1 MSFKDLQPGDP
12 PVLRTAFSLL
22 DLREIAGPEHN
33 PDIVRMFAE
42 IGHPEVKD
50 DETSW
55 CAMLVNWSL
64 WKNGIAGT
72 GKLTARSFLDLGEP
86 VTKPRRGDVVVI
98 QRGNSNWQGHVFF
111 WLASDGDYVWGIGG
125 NQGKFGA
132 VTVSRFPKSKIL
144 GIRRAPAA
152 AVTDAPPVPLPRPDL
167 PDYPEA
173 LVEAVQR
180 ALRDRGYPQVGQV
193 DGQYGPDTRGAILA
207 FEADHGLPLVGEP
220 TGAILAAILA
230 APVKAPAPERSSATP
245 AEVRDK
251 VPEVKAS
258 WQSKVAALWGMI
270 GTAGVTAAGFIADNI
285 AEVKTRV
292 QPVLDVFGDV
302 PWWGYAALFLVG
314 FWFIWQRTRK
324 SELAQVAAFQSGER
338 R

>member
-1 MSFKDLQPGDP
+1 MSFKTLQAGDP
-12 PVLRTAFSLL
+12 PVLKHAFALL

-33 PDIVRMFAE
+33 PDIVKLFVEA
-42 IGHPEVKD
+42 GHPEVRD
-50 DETSW
+50 DDTSW
-55 CAMLVNWSL
+55 CAAFANAMIGRAGG
-64 WKNGIAGT
+64 KGT
-72 GKLTARSFLDLGEP
+72 GMLTARSFLSWGES
-86 VTKPRRGDVVVI
+86 VTKPRRGDIVVI

-167 PDYPEA
+167 PNYPEA
-173 LVEAVQR
+173 LVEAVQQ

-220 TGAILAAILA
+220 TGDILAAILA

-258 WQSKVAALWGMI
+258 WQSKVAAFWGMI
-270 GTAGVTAAGFIADNI
+270 CTFIVTAAGFVADNI

-292 QPVLDVFGDV
+292 QPVLDVLGDV
-302 PWWGYAALFLVG
+302 PWWGYAVIFLVG

-324 SELAQVAAFQSGER
+324 SELAAVAAFQSGER